1 MLETEVS
8 FYRDVRDK
16 QPRPATLQQVY
27 EWIQSDAYTM
37 AKTMAHRA
45 AVESGEMGVADACKR
60 DLRVAMAYRTEHRGR
75 SRR

>member
-1 MLETEVS
+1 
-8 FYRDVRDK
+8 
-16 QPRPATLQQVY
+16 
-27 EWIQSDAYTM
+27 M